1 MLRSDG
7 PNDGLVLLTDVI
19 APGSLTVVALG
30 SDHFFAEDPEIDRK
44 TVALMKLVVAYANKD
59 TTIACAEPGTPALRQ
74 ARQ

>member
-1 MLRSDG
+1 
-7 PNDGLVLLTDVI
+7 LLTDVI

-59 TTIACAEPGTPALRQ
+59 TTIACAEPGNPALRQ